1 MWHDL
6 EEILGEKLSRRV
18 SVTKHTKKSHKMIAM
33 ARLKRFPVE
42 L

>member
-18 SVTKHTKKSHKMIAM
+18 SVAKHTKKSHKMIANGK
-33 ARLKRFPVE
+33 AKKIPR
-42 L
+42 